1 MMTAKEI
8 LKKIEEIR
16 MNGACFG
23 IRCTDETHEIG
34 DELENSYNWNEF
46 DEEHGGEYGDD
57 EQEVIFPAPEVVAVI
72 R

>member
-46 DEEHGGEYGDD
+46 DEEHDGEDQRHPEKEAAVRCD
-57 EQEVIFPAPEVVAVI
+57 E
-72 R
+72 RHTL